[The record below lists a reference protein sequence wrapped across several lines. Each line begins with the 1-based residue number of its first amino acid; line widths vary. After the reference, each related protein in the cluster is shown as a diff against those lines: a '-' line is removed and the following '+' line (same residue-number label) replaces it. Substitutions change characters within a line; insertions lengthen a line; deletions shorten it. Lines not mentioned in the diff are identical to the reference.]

1 MLLEK
6 FVPIFNSLVDIKN
19 HTEKFFAEKSG
30 RFWKDEIFK
39 LRDRWGKVVEQND
52 TYIYNSIDA
61 YRIEM

>member
-19 HTEKFFAEKSG
+19 NIEQFFAEKPG

-39 LRDRWGKVVEQND
+39 LRERWGKVVEQND
-52 TYIYNSIDA
+52 IYIIQ
-61 YRIEM
+61 